1 MVGVKE
7 ANEYDYGRSD
17 YFLDKIEPFIDPV
30 TKQPIVERG
39 KHMISKKRKRWRMAW
54 TQNDRCVL
62 WWISLKYY
70 RCQRF
75 PAI

>member
-39 KHMISKKRKRWRMAW
+39 KHMISKKRKR
-54 TQNDRCVL
+54 
-62 WWISLKYY
+62 
-70 RCQRF
+70 
-75 PAI
+75 